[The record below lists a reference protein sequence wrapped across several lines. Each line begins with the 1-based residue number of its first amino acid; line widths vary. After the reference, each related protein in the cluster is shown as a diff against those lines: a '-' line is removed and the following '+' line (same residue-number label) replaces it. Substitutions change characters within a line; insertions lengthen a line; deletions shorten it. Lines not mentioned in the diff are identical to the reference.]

1 MAEASHQSKD
11 GKRWALTRSLDLFP
25 IRKTTAG
32 YSTSHLTADSRA
44 ALNVA
49 LLAFPQ
55 GMAYAVIA
63 GLPLSYGLFGSAVAS
78 IVGMLFAGSR
88 FIVLGPTN
96 ATSVMVMS
104 SFAAIGLSGESAVEH
119 LSLLL
124 VMVGLLLVIGAYLRI
139 ATLIQYISRSVITG
153 YITAAAALII
163 ANQIKKAL
171 GFEFSADAPATTFF
185 EVANHTLWAW
195 EARIFQLLSSV

>member
-1 MAEASHQSKD
+1 MAEASPQSKN
-11 GKRWALTRSLDLFP
+11 GKRWALTRSLDLLP
-25 IRKTTAG
+25 LRKTTAG
-32 YSTSHLTADSRA
+32 YSPSHLTADSRA

-49 LLAFPQ
+49 LLAFPP

-78 IVGMLFAGSR
+78 IVRMLFAGSR

-104 SFAAIGLSGESAVEH
+104 SFAARLSGEAQSST
-119 LSLLL
+119 SLLL

-139 ATLIQYISRSVITG
+139 ATVIQYISRSVITG
-153 YITAAAALII
+153 YITAAAALICV
-163 ANQIKKAL
+163 KSRSS
-171 GFEFSADAPATTFF
+171 GF
-185 EVANHTLWAW
+185 
-195 EARIFQLLSSV
+195 RIHR